1 METGNESATACVFM
15 CSLRLRL
22 KQHNL
27 QNAVFFGESLG
38 KNNTVNRFTNGS
50 VQELYHYLKLKPTL
64 NKESLGS
71 FSRDNK

>member
-15 CSLRLRL
+15 CSLRLL
-22 KQHNL
+22 LEQHNL

-38 KNNTVNRFTNGS
+38 KNNTVDRFPNWS
-50 VQELYHYLKLKPTL
+50 VQELYYLKLKPAL
-64 NKESLGS
+64 NKSESLGS